1 MLRPPSAEGPT
12 DSRRPAHSDG
22 SDPAEGPGEGP
33 TEEDPGSARPSETVV
48 LPAAGCLRT
57 TCLSTVPGD
66 PEGRW
71 DTLAAWDTQ
80 GQEDPLRDPLAVG
93 LQGQISK
100 EKK

>member
-1 MLRPPSAEGPT
+1 MQARPPSAEGPT
-12 DSRRPAHSDG
+12 DSRRPARSDG
-22 SDPAEGPGEGP
+22 SDPAAE
-33 TEEDPGSARPSETVV
+33 TEADPGSAHPSETAVR
-48 LPAAGCLRT
+48 PAAGCLRT
-57 TCLSTVPGD
+57 TCLSTGPGD

>member
-1 MLRPPSAEGPT
+1 MHRPPSVEEGPT

-22 SDPAEGPGEGP
+22 SDPADLE
-33 TEEDPGSARPSETVV
+33 TEAADPGSAHPSETAVR
-48 LPAAGCLRT
+48 LEEAGCL
-57 TCLSTVPGD
+57 STGPGD

-93 LQGQISK
+93 LQGHISK
-100 EKK
+100 ENINAE